1 MRSSF
6 ELDAHSKVMV
16 VEDHALVCD
25 GIENLLTTH
34 LNMTVVDRVSN
45 GLDVYA
51 ACQRNVPDLILM
63 DLGLP
68 GMNGI
73 DIIGRLKKRW
83 SHLCIVVLTAYAME
97 CKARE
102 AIAMGAQAYVLKQSS
117 RHVLFTALKTA
128 MLGKCFVDPALHI
141 GDGGMLESGVNKNIF
156 SKGELTKREKQ
167 TLKLISEG
175 HRNSDIAE
183 KLSISLKT
191 VETHRLNLMKKLDVH
206 NVAEL
211 IMRSRRLGL
220 VLL

>member
-1 MRSSF
+1 
-6 ELDAHSKVMV
+6 
-16 VEDHALVCD
+16 
-25 GIENLLTTH
+25 
-34 LNMTVVDRVSN
+34 
-45 GLDVYA
+45 
-51 ACQRNVPDLILM
+51 
-63 DLGLP
+63 
-68 GMNGI
+68 
-73 DIIGRLKKRW
+73 
-83 SHLCIVVLTAYAME
+83 ME

-117 RHVLFTALKTA
+117 RHVLFTALKA
-128 MLGKCFVDPALHI
+128 ALLGKCFVDPALYI
-141 GDGGMLESGVNKNIF
+141 QDDAMLESGVNKHGF

-211 IMRSRRLGL
+211 IIRSRRLGL